1 MISKNA
7 FSRSLNFFWKE
18 PFDCFWHF
26 KILVT
31 FHIVI
36 YTLEYLLLLDCFWHF
51 KILVNHTC
59 CLDKNL
65 KASWKCLAAKC
76 INNTVLSRELKLS
89 RKAFWK
95 LVRNFWREKCAF
107 LRGKYFRRLGPDS
120 LVFRDIGV
128 DIKRVELAILP
139 SIQAQCLP
147 I

>member
-1 MISKNA
+1 MVFN
-7 FSRSLNFFWKE
+7 
-18 PFDCFWHF
+18 HF
-26 KILVT
+26 KILCNYNNFLQRYT
-31 FHIVI
+31 PMHCIIV
-36 YTLEYLLLLDCFWHF
+36 YDFVWFCMVLGCTAVVFFL
-51 KILVNHTC
+51 KILVNHNF
-59 CLDKNL
+59 CLDRNL

-76 INNTVLSRELKLS
+76 INNTLLKLS